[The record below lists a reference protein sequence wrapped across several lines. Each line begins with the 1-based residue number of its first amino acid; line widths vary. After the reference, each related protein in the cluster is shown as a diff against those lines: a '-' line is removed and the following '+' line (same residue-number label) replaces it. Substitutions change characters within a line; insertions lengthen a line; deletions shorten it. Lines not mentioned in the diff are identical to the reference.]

1 MTAPVSGACQAGG
14 GPGPE
19 SEPMRNS
26 AIAASGLR
34 KAYKDKVVLDGIDLD
49 VEKGTVFSL
58 LGPNGAGKT
67 TTVNVLTT
75 LIKADGGTALVA
87 GHDVATETKAVR
99 AAIGVTGQFA
109 AVDELLTGQE
119 NLQLMA
125 DLKRLGSAEAKR
137 VVTDLLE
144 RFDLTESAHKLVS
157 TYSGGMR
164 RKLDLAMTLV
174 DRPEIIFLD
183 EPTTGLDPRSRRTM
197 WDIIR
202 QLVADGVTIFLTT
215 QYLDEADRLADR
227 IAVLDQGHLVAQGTP
242 GELKRQIPGSHVRFR
257 FAGDL
262 DVETAMRL
270 LPGSARDDEDNLT
283 VRVPSDGGAKS
294 VRALLNQLDEQ
305 SIEVEDFSVHTPDLD
320 DVFLALTGHASTEEN
335 AQ

>member
-1 MTAPVSGACQAGG
+1 MT
-14 GPGPE
+14 
-19 SEPMRNS
+19 NS

-34 KAYKDKVVLDGIDLD
+34 KAYGDKIVLDGIDLD
-49 VEKGTVFSL
+49 VPAGTVFSL

-75 LIKADGGTALVA
+75 LMKADGGTACVA

-109 AVDELLTGQE
+109 AVDDLLTGQE

-125 DLKRLGSAEAKR
+125 DLKRLGSGEARR
-137 VVTDLLE
+137 VVTGLLA
-144 RFDLTESAHKLVS
+144 RFDLADSAQKLAA

-174 DRPEIIFLD
+174 GKPKIIFLD

-242 GELKRQIPGSHVRFR
+242 SELKRQVPGSHVRLR
-257 FAGDL
+257 FADAVEL
-262 DVETAMRL
+262 DAAAQVLT
-270 LPGSARDDEDNLT
+270 GSTRDDEDLT
-283 VRVPSDGGAKS
+283 LRVPSDGGVKS
-294 VRALLNQLDEQ
+294 LRALLGQLDAY
-305 SIEVEDFSVHTPDLD
+305 SIEVEEFSVRTPDLD
-320 DVFLALTGHASTEEN
+320 DVFLALTGHANTEEI
-335 AQ
+335 AR

>member
-1 MTAPVSGACQAGG
+1 
-14 GPGPE
+14 
-19 SEPMRNS
+19 
-26 AIAASGLR
+26 
-34 KAYKDKVVLDGIDLD
+34 
-49 VEKGTVFSL
+49 
-58 LGPNGAGKT
+58 
-67 TTVNVLTT
+67 
-75 LIKADGGTALVA
+75 
-87 GHDVATETKAVR
+87 
-99 AAIGVTGQFA
+99 
-109 AVDELLTGQE
+109 
-119 NLQLMA
+119 MA
-125 DLKRLGSAEAKR
+125 DLKRLGSGEAKR

-144 RFDLTESAHKLVS
+144 RFGLTESAHKLAS

-242 GELKRQIPGSHVRFR
+242 GELKHQIPGSHVRFR

-270 LPGSARDDEDNLT
+270 LPGATRDDEDDLI

-294 VRALLNQLDEQ
+294 VRALLNQLDTH
-305 SIEVEDFSVHTPDLD
+305 SIEVEEFSVHTPDLD

-335 AQ
+335 AR

>member
-1 MTAPVSGACQAGG
+1 MT
-14 GPGPE
+14 
-19 SEPMRNS
+19 NS

-34 KAYKDKVVLDGIDLD
+34 KAYGDKIVLDGIDLD
-49 VEKGTVFSL
+49 VPVGTVFSL
-58 LGPNGAGKT
+58 VGPNGAGKT

-75 LIKADGGTALVA
+75 LMQADGGAARVA
-87 GHDVATETKAVR
+87 GHDVVTETKAVR

-125 DLKRLGSAEAKR
+125 DLKRLRPGEATR
-137 VVTDLLE
+137 VVTDLLGQ
-144 RFDLTESAHKLVS
+144 FDLAESAQKLAA

-174 DRPEIIFLD
+174 GKPKILFLD

-202 QLVADGVTIFLTT
+202 RLVDDGVTIFLTT

-242 GELKRQIPGSHVRFR
+242 GELKRQAPGSHVRLR
-257 FAGDL
+257 FTNAGEL
-262 DVETAMRL
+262 DAA
-270 LPGSARDDEDNLT
+270 ARVLNPATREDEDLT
-283 VRVPSDGGAKS
+283 LRVPSDGGVKS
-294 VRALLNQLDEQ
+294 LRALLGQLDAQ
-305 SIEVEDFSVHTPDLD
+305 SIEVEEFSVHTPDLD
-320 DVFLALTGHASTEEN
+320 DVFLALTGHANAEEI
-335 AQ
+335 AR

>member
-1 MTAPVSGACQAGG
+1 MT
-14 GPGPE
+14 
-19 SEPMRNS
+19 RS
-26 AIAASGLR
+26 AIAVSGLR
-34 KAYKDKVVLDGIDLD
+34 KAYRDKIVLDGIDLD
-49 VEKGTVFSL
+49 VAAGTIFSL

-75 LIKADGGTALVA
+75 LIKADGGTVRVA

-109 AVDELLTGQE
+109 AVDELLTGRE

-125 DLKRLGSAEAKR
+125 DLKRLGSGESKR

-144 RFDLTESAHKLVS
+144 RFDLTESAQKMAA

-174 DRPEIIFLD
+174 GKPRIIFLD

-202 QLVADGVTIFLTT
+202 QLVAEGVTIFLTT

-227 IAVLDQGHLVAQGTP
+227 IAVLDQGKLVAQGTP
-242 GELKRQIPGSHVRFR
+242 AELKRKIPGSHVRLR

-262 DVETAMRL
+262 ELDSALRVLTDA
-270 LPGSARDDEDNLT
+270 ARDGEDDL
-283 VRVPSDGGAKS
+283 VLRVPSDGGAKS
-294 VRALLNQLDEQ
+294 VRALLAQLDAH
-305 SIEVEDFSVHTPDLD
+305 SIAVEEFSAHTPDLD
-320 DVFLALTGHASTEEN
+320 DVFLALTGRTSTKVN
-335 AQ
+335 A